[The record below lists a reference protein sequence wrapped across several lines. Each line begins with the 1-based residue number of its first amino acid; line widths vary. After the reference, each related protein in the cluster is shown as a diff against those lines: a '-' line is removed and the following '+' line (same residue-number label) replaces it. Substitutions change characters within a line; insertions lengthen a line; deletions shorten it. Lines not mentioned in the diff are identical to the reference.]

1 MPQFVSISSKTTP
14 FWGHPSLTIC
24 QKAASCLL
32 FRQQS
37 CSGNIHQI
45 YSSSFKKVPL
55 KLQGLLKLKHFDSQA
70 TNFGPVLPNSRKR
83 LRNFYHSI
91 GEIKIVLFLRLVL
104 KQHDELK
111 ACSKYTAVA

>member
-1 MPQFVSISSKTTP
+1 VLISSKTTP
-14 FWGHPSLTIC
+14 FWGHRSLTIC

-32 FRQQS
+32 FANKVV
-37 CSGNIHQI
+37 GNIHQI
-45 YSSSFKKVPL
+45 YSISFKKVPL

-70 TNFGPVLPNSRKR
+70 PNFGPFVPNSRKR

-91 GEIKIVLFLRLVL
+91 VEIEIVLFLRLVL

>member
-1 MPQFVSISSKTTP
+1 MPQFVSISSNTTP

-32 FRQQS
+32 FRRQS
-37 CSGNIHQI
+37 CWQH
-45 YSSSFKKVPL
+45 PPD
-55 KLQGLLKLKHFDSQA
+55 LLKLKHFDSQA

-91 GEIKIVLFLRLVL
+91 VEIKIVLFLRLVL
-104 KQHDELK
+104 KQQ
-111 ACSKYTAVA
+111 S